1 MKTGK
6 LQHRNTVGSIK
17 QFILFPHSMLIT
29 FSSSCFNF
37 ANDTI
42 SLSDSKTSQ
51 STQST
56 STPPR
61 PV

>member
-17 QFILFPHSMLIT
+17 QFPHSMLIT

-51 STQST
+51 CTPST